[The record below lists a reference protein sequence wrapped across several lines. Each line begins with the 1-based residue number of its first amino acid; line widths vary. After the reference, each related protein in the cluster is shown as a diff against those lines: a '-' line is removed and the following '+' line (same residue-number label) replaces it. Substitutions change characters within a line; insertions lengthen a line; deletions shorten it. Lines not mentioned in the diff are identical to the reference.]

1 MNVNAAVL
9 TDVMMTQSTAPPKD
23 SGKTATEA
31 SGQNFQQ
38 VMEQYTGSKQNV
50 RNARKESQPAGTKKT
65 PVTDSGAAS
74 AKASAGK
81 TEVQKKSL
89 SESQNTKNETLS
101 EQTAP
106 EEEKKPDEAR
116 LQAMMA
122 LAEPVV
128 VQVIAP
134 EVLME
139 AVGDGSM
146 AIENVDG
153 VLDGQ
158 SIDNQAAVTQPDGQE
173 AAGMPAQD
181 AVTEPGNQT
190 FGQEMMAADGVQTE
204 NRNPADSIYQNMAA
218 NQNMAADTFKPE
230 TAEPVLTAEQLS
242 AQESMAKPSIHETAE
257 TLSQKLAGET
267 QSQNAVSDL
276 LQSDVTNQS
285 TATADVANQSASEMA
300 NQVSEQNSSVMTG
313 AMARP
318 EKTEDANQVTERN
331 SQNGVNQDG
340 IRNMPEGQTV
350 DRTSAQTTTAAGQTE
365 LNYTAESQIH
375 GQDTEVKASEQNPNT
390 QPVSQDSKVETPDIQ
405 NTAVKPA
412 NHETTS
418 KAAHADMAL
427 KTAEE
432 NQPVNSQQAASE
444 TQNQGMSDKSK
455 EALQNAQQA
464 VSESSMETAASQA
477 AVVSDASSAAGQTGK
492 TESADRSRQTTV
504 NTIQPETA
512 EKSAIQEPA
521 MAKASGQ
528 SSTADDTESGFADML
543 KNQTA
548 QTTATKTSSEEHTA
562 PVKAQVSTLSE
573 EQSSLEELKKN
584 AEARGINLMD
594 RVAEARITGGARIQ
608 AMNQPAAQNEASVV
622 SQVKNGLEQGMKNQL
637 KEFTIHLR
645 PEGLG
650 DVIVK
655 MVSQDGKVTVNIGA
669 SNSETQKLI
678 NSQMTSLKEMLEPLH
693 AEVGEV
699 YHSSQESMSF
709 TSYNQNMSENQRQ
722 QTGHYQGNP
731 NYGGG
736 YTEDEEILTEAE
748 YITAQSRMARLYT
761 YV

>member
-65 PVTDSGAAS
+65 PATDSGAAS
-74 AKASAGK
+74 ARASTGK

-146 AIENVDG
+146 AVENVDG

-158 SIDNQAAVTQPDGQE
+158 PIDSQAAVTQPDGQE
-173 AAGMPAQD
+173 AAGMSAQD

-204 NRNPADSIYQNMAA
+204 NRNPADSIHQNMAVIR
-218 NQNMAADTFKPE
+218 NQAADTFKPE
-230 TAEPVLTAEQLS
+230 TAEPALTAEQLS

-257 TLSQKLAGET
+257 T
-267 QSQNAVSDL
+267 QSQNVVSDL
-276 LQSDVTNQS
+276 LQ
-285 TATADVANQSASEMA
+285 ADVAKQSASEMA

-313 AMARP
+313 VIAQP
-318 EKTEDANQVTERN
+318 EKTEDANQVTESN
-331 SQNGVNQDG
+331 SQNGGNQDG

-365 LNYTAESQIH
+365 LNHTAESQIH
-375 GQDTEVKASEQNPNT
+375 GQDAEVKAPEQNPNT
-390 QPVSQDSKVETPDIQ
+390 QSVSQDSKVETPDIQ

-412 NHETTS
+412 THETTP
-418 KAAHADMAL
+418 KADHADMAM

-444 TQNQGMSDKSK
+444 AQNQGTADKSK

-477 AVVSDASSAAGQTGK
+477 AVVSDAVSAAGQTGK

-521 MAKASGQ
+521 MAKAAGQ
-528 SSTADDTESGFADML
+528 SSTANDTESGFADML

-622 SQVKNGLEQGMKNQL
+622 SQVKDGLEQGMKNQL

-709 TSYNQNMSENQRQ
+709 TSYNQSMSENQRQ

>member
-23 SGKTATEA
+23 SGKTAAEA

-65 PVTDSGAAS
+65 PATDSGAAS

-146 AIENVDG
+146 AVENVDG

-158 SIDNQAAVTQPDGQE
+158 PIDSQAAVTQPDGQE
-173 AAGMPAQD
+173 AAGMSAQD

-204 NRNPADSIYQNMAA
+204 NRNPADSIHQNMAA
-218 NQNMAADTFKPE
+218 NTFKPE
-230 TAEPVLTAEQLS
+230 TGEPVLTAEQLS

-257 TLSQKLAGET
+257 T
-267 QSQNAVSDL
+267 QSQNVVSDL
-276 LQSDVTNQS
+276 LQ
-285 TATADVANQSASEMA
+285 ADVAKQSASEMA

-313 AMARP
+313 EIAQP
-318 EKTEDANQVTERN
+318 EKTEDANQVTESN
-331 SQNGVNQDG
+331 SQNGGNQDG
-340 IRNMPEGQTV
+340 IRNIPEGQTV

-365 LNYTAESQIH
+365 LNHTAESQIH
-375 GQDTEVKASEQNPNT
+375 GQDAEVKAPEQNPNT

-412 NHETTS
+412 THETTP
-418 KAAHADMAL
+418 KTAHADMAL
-427 KTAEE
+427 KTAEK

-444 TQNQGMSDKSK
+444 TQNQGIADKSK

-477 AVVSDASSAAGQTGK
+477 AVVTDAASAAGETGK

-504 NTIQPETA
+504 NTIQPEAA

-622 SQVKNGLEQGMKNQL
+622 SQVKEGLEQGMKNQL

-655 MVSQDGKVTVNIGA
+655 MVSQDGKMTVNIGA

-678 NSQMTSLKEMLEPLH
+678 NSQMTSLKEMLEPLR

>member
-9 TDVMMTQSTAPPKD
+9 TDVMMTQSTAPPKN

-65 PVTDSGAAS
+65 PATDSGAAS
-74 AKASAGK
+74 AKTSTGK

-89 SESQNTKNETLS
+89 SKSQNTKNEKLS

-106 EEEKKPDEAR
+106 EEEKKPNEAR

-134 EVLME
+134 EVLMG
-139 AVGDGSM
+139 AVGDGSV
-146 AIENVDG
+146 AVENVDG

-158 SIDNQAAVTQPDGQE
+158 PIDNQVAVTWPDGQE
-173 AAGMPAQD
+173 

-204 NRNPADSIYQNMAA
+204 NRNLADFIHEDMAA
-218 NQNMAADTFKPE
+218 NRNPAADTFKPE
-230 TAEPVLTAEQLS
+230 MAEPVLTAEQLS
-242 AQESMAKPSIHETAE
+242 AQESMAKPSIHETTE
-257 TLSQKLAGET
+257 TFSQNLAGEM
-267 QSQNAVSDL
+267 QSQNVVSDL
-276 LQSDVTNQS
+276 LQADGANQS
-285 TATADVANQSASEMA
+285 TSTADAVNQSASEMTS
-300 NQVSEQNSSVMTG
+300 QVSEQNPSDMTG
-313 AMARP
+313 AIAQP

-331 SQNGVNQDG
+331 SQNGGNQDG
-340 IRNMPEGQTV
+340 IRNMPEGQPV

-365 LNYTAESQIH
+365 LNHTAESQIH
-375 GQDTEVKASEQNPNT
+375 GQGAEVKASEQNPNT
-390 QPVSQDSKVETPDIQ
+390 QSVNQDSKVETPNIQ

-412 NHETTS
+412 THETTP
-418 KAAHADMAL
+418 KAAHADMAM

-444 TQNQGMSDKSK
+444 TQNQGTSDKSK
-455 EALQNAQQA
+455 ETLQNAQQA
-464 VSESSMETAASQA
+464 VSESSMETVTSQA
-477 AVVSDASSAAGQTGK
+477 AVVTDAVSAAGETGK
-492 TESADRSRQTTV
+492 IESADRSRQTTV

-521 MAKASGQ
+521 MAKAAGQ

-622 SQVKNGLEQGMKNQL
+622 SQVKDGLEQGMKNQL

-709 TSYNQNMSENQRQ
+709 TGYNQNMSENQRQ

>member
-38 VMEQYTGSKQNV
+38 VMEQYTGSKQSV

-65 PVTDSGAAS
+65 PATDSGAAS

-122 LAEPVV
+122 MAEPVV

-146 AIENVDG
+146 AVENVEG

-158 SIDNQAAVTQPDGQE
+158 PIDNQAAVTQPEGQE
-173 AAGMPAQD
+173 AAGMPAQE

-190 FGQEMMAADGVQTE
+190 FGQEMMAA
-204 NRNPADSIYQNMAA
+204 NPTPAV
-218 NQNMAADTFKPE
+218 DTFKPE
-230 TAEPVLTAEQLS
+230 MAEPVLTAEQLS
-242 AQESMAKPSIHETAE
+242 AQESMTKPSIHETAE
-257 TLSQKLAGET
+257 TLNQNLAGET
-267 QSQNAVSDL
+267 QSQDVAPDL
-276 LQSDVTNQS
+276 LQADMAKQP
-285 TATADVANQSASEMA
+285 TATADAVNQSASELA
-300 NQVSEQNSSVMTG
+300 NQVSEQNPSD
-313 AMARP
+313 MAGVIAQP

-331 SQNGVNQDG
+331 SQNGMNQDG
-340 IRNMPEGQTV
+340 IRNMPEGQPV
-350 DRTSAQTTTAAGQTE
+350 DRTSAQTTTGAGQTE
-365 LNYTAESQIH
+365 LNHTAESQIH

-412 NHETTS
+412 THETTP
-418 KAAHADMAL
+418 KAAHADIAM

-444 TQNQGMSDKSK
+444 TQNQGTSDKSK

-477 AVVSDASSAAGQTGK
+477 AVVSDAASAAGQTGK

-528 SSTADDTESGFADML
+528 SSTADDTGSGFADML

-548 QTTATKTSSEEHTA
+548 QTTATKTSPEEHTA
-562 PVKAQVSTLSE
+562 PVKAQVSTLTE

-622 SQVKNGLEQGMKNQL
+622 SQVKDGLEQGMKNQL

-709 TSYNQNMSENQRQ
+709 TGYNQNMSENQRQ

-731 NYGGG
+731 NSGGG